1 MSKAPWPP
9 YCDSCSNR
17 LTEPG
22 AVVLS
27 PPTATGLCRKLHLCV
42 ECFRG
47 MFRWF
52 DARPAEPTTPPAS
65 AP

>member
-1 MSKAPWPP
+1 MSNAPWPP
-9 YCDSCSNR
+9 NCDSCSAR

-22 AVVLS
+22 AVVLT

-42 ECFRG
+42 DCFRG

-52 DARPAEPTTPPAS
+52 DAELRDLPTPP
-65 AP
+65 